1 MLARLIFYILSFL
14 ALQMITHQAWAAP
27 KKILFCTH
35 LGFEPYVIKDQ
46 KKLSGIDIDIVHELI
61 ERAHLDAEIRL
72 LPWARLL
79 HSLQNGSCDAGF
91 SLFDSDPRR
100 HYVDYIF
107 SAPIHVSN
115 IVLFTRKGKEFRFEK
130 IADIYDHTIAYN
142 RGFRF
147 SHELN
152 MSIEN
157 RFIPHDEY
165 DNLKSAINMLLA
177 GRIDAIL
184 DNEVRVNYFL
194 NSHGVE
200 ERLSQLDIPFM
211 PLEPA
216 FLVLSKKTQISDPT
230 TLKRKLEKILSEMTK
245 SGRLKEITEK
255 YTD

>member
-1 MLARLIFYILSFL
+1 MTRLIFYMLSFL
-14 ALQMITHQAWAAP
+14 ALQISAQQAWAAQ
-27 KKILFCTH
+27 KKIIFCTH

-61 ERAHLDAEIRL
+61 ERAHLDAEITL

-130 IADIYDHTIAYN
+130 ISDIYNHTIAYN

-157 RFIPHDEY
+157 RFIPHQEY
-165 DNLKSAINMLLA
+165 DNLKSAISMLLA

-184 DNEVRVNYFL
+184 ENEVRVNYFL
-194 NSHGVE
+194 KSYGVE
-200 ERLSQLDIPFM
+200 EKLSQLNVPFM

-216 FLVLSKKTQISDPT
+216 FLVLSKKTQVSDPT
-230 TLKRKLEKILSEMTK
+230 ALKWKLEKILSQMSE